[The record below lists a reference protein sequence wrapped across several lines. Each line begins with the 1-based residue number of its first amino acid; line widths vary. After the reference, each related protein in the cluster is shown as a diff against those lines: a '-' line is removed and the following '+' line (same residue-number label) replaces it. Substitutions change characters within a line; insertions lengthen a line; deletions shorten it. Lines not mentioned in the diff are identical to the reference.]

1 MNELQCIRAFIR
13 VVEVGSFAEA
23 ARQIGTAKSVITKR
37 VNQLEDHLQLELL
50 HRSTRKLTLTDTGA
64 DFYQRSSRIVSE
76 LDEAKTAVKSIEW
89 SLSGVLRVS
98 CISSFTASYLAR
110 DLCSFQHEHPELQI
124 ELQQHDR
131 LCDPVQEGYDL
142 SIQPAA
148 PHSGIIET
156 VEILPIR
163 RLVVAT
169 PEYLS
174 KYGRPSAADELSNH
188 KFAHNNHVTPNPAVP
203 FIDGNGFRPIP
214 FEPALLTNTIWM
226 LESALMSGE
235 YMALMPAFFVEEK
248 LLSGE
253 LVPLLTEHRIQT
265 ISLDAS
271 YRRTPYIPMKIRILL
286 NFLRKRYGEFPPWEQ
301 RILKSMPE
309 LGTALGPR
317 QNAATNDQS
326 SANREHYGS

>member
-13 VVEVGSFAEA
+13 VVEAGSFAEA

-37 VNQLEDHLQLELL
+37 VNQLEDDLQLELL

-76 LDEAKTAVKSIEW
+76 LDEAKSAVRSIEW

-98 CISSFTASYLAR
+98 CISSFTASYLAQ
-110 DLCSFQHEHPELQI
+110 DLCLFQREHPELQI

-131 LCDPVQEGYDL
+131 ICDPVQEGYDL
-142 SIQPAA
+142 SIQPATS
-148 PHSGIIET
+148 HSGIIES

-169 PEYLS
+169 PEYLG
-174 KYGRPSAADELSNH
+174 KYGRPDRPQDLTKH
-188 KFAHNNHVTPNPAVP
+188 RFAHNNHVQPDSVIP
-203 FIDGNGFRPIP
+203 FLDGNGVKPVA
-214 FEPALLTNTIWM
+214 FEPTVLTNTIWM
-226 LESALMSGE
+226 LESAVLSDE
-235 YMALMPAFFVEEK
+235 CMALMPVFFIEDR

-253 LVPLLTEHRIQT
+253 LVPVLPGHRIQT
-265 ISLDAS
+265 LSLVAW

-286 NFLRKRYGEFPPWEQ
+286 NFLRQRYGDFPPWEK
-301 RILKSMPE
+301 RVLDAMPE
-309 LGTALGPR
+309 LRDNLGPR
-317 QNAATNDQS
+317 NLDPATSEQPL
-326 SANREHYGS
+326 

>member
-1 MNELQCIRAFIR
+1 M
-13 VVEVGSFAEA
+13 VEVGSFAEA

-76 LDEAKTAVKSIEW
+76 LDEAKSAVRSIEW

-110 DLCSFQHEHPELQI
+110 DLCSFQQEHPELQI

-142 SIQPAA
+142 SIQPANH
-148 PHSGIIET
+148 HSGIIES
-156 VEILPIR
+156 VPILPIR

-169 PEYLS
+169 PDYLVKYGQPAQLSDLS
-174 KYGRPSAADELSNH
+174 KHR
-188 KFAHNNHVTPNPAVP
+188 FAHNNHVTPDPAIPIVES
-203 FIDGNGFRPIP
+203 NGIGPVP

-226 LESALMSGE
+226 LESALLSGE
-235 YMALMPAFFVEEK
+235 YMALMPAFFVEKK

-253 LVPLLTEHRIQT
+253 LVPLFPEYRIKS

-271 YRRTPYIPMKIRILL
+271 YRRTPFIPMKIRILL
-286 NFLRKRYGEFPPWEQ
+286 NFLTQRYGDFPPWEQ
-301 RILKSMPE
+301 RLLKAMPE
-309 LGTALGPR
+309 LSENLGPR
-317 QNAATNDQS
+317 ARAKS
-326 SANREHYGS
+326 S